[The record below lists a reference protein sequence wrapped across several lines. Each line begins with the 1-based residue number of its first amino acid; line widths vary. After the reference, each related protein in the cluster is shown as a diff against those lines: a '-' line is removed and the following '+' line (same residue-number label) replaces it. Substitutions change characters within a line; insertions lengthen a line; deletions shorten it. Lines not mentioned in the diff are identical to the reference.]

1 MSRDPRLFLED
12 IRESCKKILRYTYG
26 LSFEQ
31 FRADEKTFDAVVRNL
46 EVIGEA
52 VKRVPQQLRE
62 RYPEIEWR
70 KIAGLRDILIHEYFG
85 LDEDILW
92 DIVQNK
98 IPLLLKHIERLLAI
112 EFPNDDLPGPS
123 SF

>member
-12 IRESCKKILRYTYG
+12 IRESCRKILRYTYG

-52 VKRVPQQLRE
+52 VKRVPEQLRE

-70 KIAGLRDILIHEYFG
+70 KIAGLRDIVIHEYFG

-98 IPLLLKHIERLLAI
+98 IPLLLNHIERLLAI
-112 EFPNDDLPGPS
+112 EFPNDDLPGRS